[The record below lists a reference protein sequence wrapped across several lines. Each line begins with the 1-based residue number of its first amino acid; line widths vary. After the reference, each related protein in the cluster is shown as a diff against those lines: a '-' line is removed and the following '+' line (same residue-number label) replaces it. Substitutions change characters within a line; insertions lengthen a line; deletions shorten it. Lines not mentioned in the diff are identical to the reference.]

1 MPRQSLKQLIR
12 ETLADQWVGDA
23 VSAEMAAALARWHY
37 AQVLRWNRS
46 GSIDTPYGVLWA
58 GQFFHNTW
66 IVRRDGLS
74 LCKAN
79 GLQVVFSTR
88 AAARAAGLLH
98 LADGFGTGKPLDD
111 GLRWGKSH

>member
-46 GSIDTPYGVLWA
+46 GSIDNSLSRPVGGTVL
-58 GQFFHNTW
+58 
-66 IVRRDGLS
+66 S
-74 LCKAN
+74 
-79 GLQVVFSTR
+79 
-88 AAARAAGLLH
+88 
-98 LADGFGTGKPLDD
+98 
-111 GLRWGKSH
+111 